1 VVGGT
6 TLTDDDVTGNDFLA
20 TEFFYAEALAS
31 GIATVAG

>member
-6 TLTDDDVTGNDFLA
+6 TLTDDDVTGTDFLA